1 MKKMI
6 QMDNGFTLKQ
16 LNING
21 AYLYDVIWDRMSL
34 TTLKQEEAL
43 EAYNRAQ
50 VATLEQE
57 KEDTTVEEGKTSEV
71 KRERARTVLDVLV
84 ETVEHLEIT
93 TSEGTGYILDDKSSA
108 VRRFESLMTQPDD
121 VEWRIFAVF

>member
-71 KRERARTVLDVLV
+71 KGERARTVV
-84 ETVEHLEIT
+84 EGLTAGINH
-93 TSEGTGYILDDKSSA
+93 SCKPHDNG
-108 VRRFESLMTQPDD
+108 
-121 VEWRIFAVF
+121 

>member
-1 MKKMI
+1 
-6 QMDNGFTLKQ
+6 MDNGFTLKQ

-21 AYLYDVIWDRMSL
+21 ACLYDVIWDRMSL

-71 KRERARTVLDVLV
+71 KRERARTVVEGLTLDVLV

>member
-1 MKKMI
+1 
-6 QMDNGFTLKQ
+6 MDNGFTLKQ

-21 AYLYDVIWDRMSL
+21 ACLYDVIWDRMSL

-71 KRERARTVLDVLV
+71 KRERLDVLV